1 MPGEISLAHNDFL
14 FMDEFAEFT
23 REVLESLRQP
33 LEDRDVVVSRAKAHS
48 HYLCQFMLVA
58 TANPCPCGYMA
69 DPSCSCARAPF
80 CGAEYMQKI
89 SDPMMERF
97 ELRVEMPPIAFYDLD
112 VPANGDSS
120 QQVAA
125 RIATTNLV
133 QAERYR
139 NNSNLHN
146 NAGLSGALLDAI
158 ATPDSAKQRMLT
170 HAAERVLPVS
180 ARLSPGVAYGA
191 YSGRSGRL

>member
-1 MPGEISLAHNDFL
+1 
-14 FMDEFAEFT
+14 
-23 REVLESLRQP
+23 
-33 LEDRDVVVSRAKAHS
+33 
-48 HYLCQFMLVA
+48 
-58 TANPCPCGYMA
+58 
-69 DPSCSCARAPF
+69 
-80 CGAEYMQKI
+80 
-89 SDPMMERF
+89 MMERF